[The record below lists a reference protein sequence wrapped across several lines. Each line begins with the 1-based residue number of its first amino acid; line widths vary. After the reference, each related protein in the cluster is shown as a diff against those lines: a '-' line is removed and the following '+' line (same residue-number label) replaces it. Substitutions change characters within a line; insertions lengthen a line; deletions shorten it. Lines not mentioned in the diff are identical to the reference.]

1 MITKNIQDRIKAK
14 GAGWVFSAMD
24 FAELADRNSIDQT
37 LFRFCKRGII
47 RKLATG
53 LYDTPLVNARFG
65 AIPPD
70 LDKVAQVIAQKYDSN
85 LQVNPAQAAHSL
97 GLSQQVPTQAV
108 YLTDGLS
115 KVVSVGNQTLKFVHV
130 SHKKMLGAGTKAGI
144 IIQALYYFGKDNL
157 DESFLV
163 QRIRDL
169 LNDNDKDTLM
179 TLMPKTPLWMQPIL
193 KKILLDA

>member
-1 MITKNIQDRIKAK
+1 MRTKNIQNRIKTK
-14 GAGWVFSAMD
+14 GAGWIFSAMD
-24 FAELADRNSIDQT
+24 FAEIADRNSIDQT
-37 LFRFCKRGII
+37 LFRLCKQGII

-53 LYDTPLVNARFG
+53 LYDTPIVNPRFG

-70 LDKVAQVIAQKYDSN
+70 PDKVAQVIAKKYEYN
-85 LQVNPAQAAHSL
+85 LQVNPVQAAHSL

-115 KVVSVGNQTLKFVHV
+115 KVVNVGNQTLKFVHV
-130 SHKKMLGAGTKAGI
+130 SPKKMLGAGTKAGL

-157 DESFLV
+157 DEVFLV
-163 QRIRDL
+163 PRIRAL
-169 LNDNDKDTLM
+169 LNDKDKDALM

-193 KKILLDA
+193 KKILQDA